1 MEHHGLVFHGI
12 LFGNHQSHPPPPR
25 LVQQLFW
32 KGSNNSHLPQWAILF
47 CSSFHSLGN
56 AKSTCPAL
64 WTCTENFNLC
74 SAGEFS
80 EKSSRVL
87 GSPLLTCSR
96 QDVFELIQVLVQGRN
111 WVLLWDL
118 QCVAHSEHT
127 VNSCLEEKGIEP
139 PWMAHTTTTVPP
151 SRELPHSC
159 LLHCQAMAFLRVYY

>member
-1 MEHHGLVFHGI
+1 MEHPGLVFHGI

-25 LVQQLFW
+25 LVQQLDW
-32 KGSNNSHLPQWAILF
+32 KGSNNITSHSGTSYFAAAFVPKGVQSPL
-47 CSSFHSLGN
+47 
-56 AKSTCPAL
+56 CPAL

-96 QDVFELIQVLVQGRN
+96 QNVFALIQVLVQGRN

-118 QCVAHSEHT
+118 QCLAHSEHT
-127 VNSCLEEKGIEP
+127 VSSCLEEKGIEP
-139 PWMAHTTTTVPP
+139 PWVADTTTTVPP
-151 SRELPHSC
+151 SPELPHSW
-159 LLHCQAMAFLRVYY
+159 LLCCQAMAFPRVYY

>member
-1 MEHHGLVFHGI
+1 MGYSLGTISHIPLPLDWFNSLSGKALTTSPPTVGHLI
-12 LFGNHQSHPPPPR
+12 L
-25 LVQQLFW
+25 QQLSFL
-32 KGSNNSHLPQWAILF
+32 KGYN
-47 CSSFHSLGN
+47 
-56 AKSTCPAL
+56 STCPAL

-96 QDVFELIQVLVQGRN
+96 QDVFALIQVLVQGRN

-118 QCVAHSEHT
+118 QCLAHSEHT
-127 VNSCLEEKGIEP
+127 GNSCLEEKGIEA

-159 LLHCQAMAFLRVYY
+159 LLHCQAMAFPRVYY